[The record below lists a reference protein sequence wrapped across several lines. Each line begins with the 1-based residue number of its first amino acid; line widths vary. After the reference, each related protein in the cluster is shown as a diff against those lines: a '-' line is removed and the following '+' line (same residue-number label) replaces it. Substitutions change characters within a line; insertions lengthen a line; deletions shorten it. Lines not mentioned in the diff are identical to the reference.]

1 MEHAQRHQTA
11 KGSRFMS
18 CWIGWIVPLVLLI
31 AMPMNARSQTV
42 HALLVIMDADLHLGT
57 AMKANLL
64 KVENLLTTIDEAGK
78 FRVKTET
85 LLSSRNTARKS
96 SITEWLE
103 TIQPGDNDVIFVYFS
118 GQGRFQRQAGEEI
131 VFLQDGGIRQSD
143 FAQQVQN
150 TGTCRLKILITDRC
164 NHIFASASGESQQ
177 RNNLLSG
184 KELFQNHEGFL
195 HLTSAAANEFGWAE
209 ENDGG
214 LFTAALARAIGSE
227 PDTHGNR
234 IVSWQKIFDETRGA
248 TGKQFERARPMLPEA
263 TKEILR
269 RQGIESQTPTA
280 YALPTRL
287 ETPPPTNP
295 NELWEL
301 MNPDARFSV
310 SLQTE
315 KTDYRL
321 NDYLTL
327 NVKVTDDA
335 HLIILNRD
343 NAGHLTLLFPNRY
356 HHDNWLRGNENYTFP
371 DQASDFDFRLAGPP
385 GTECFKLI
393 ALRHAQDSQTILA
406 LILSGEETFNTAEG
420 QQRKETEEKIATYLR
435 RIKKSDWAEA
445 TRSIEI
451 RQAGESDR
459 GPAPEELSDV
469 TRENIVYIEH
479 EGYMYFAQLTDPDNA
494 DTETVAVHI
503 FNEELRGKLGQ
514 TLPAERVLDKR
525 TEPEEGWGNRHVR
538 LNFYRD
544 GEWHLTFEAVVFE
557 TYYLLPEHID
567 GKRVQGPRKVGLGE
581 VRIAIPVSY
590 QESEPPTQK
599 F

>member
-1 MEHAQRHQTA
+1 MEHAQRHPTA

-64 KVENLLTTIDEAGK
+64 KVESLLTTIDEAGK

-96 SITEWLE
+96 RITEWLE
-103 TIQPGDNDVIFVYFS
+103 TIQSGDNDVIFVYFS

-150 TGTCRLKILITDRC
+150 AGTCRLKILITDRC
-164 NHIFASASGESQQ
+164 NHICVSASGESQQ
-177 RNNLLSG
+177 RNNLLRG

-195 HLTSAAANEFGWAE
+195 HLTSAATNEFGWAE

-227 PDTHGNR
+227 PDTHENR
-234 IVSWQKIFDETRGA
+234 IVSWQKIFDETREA
-248 TGKQFERARPMLPEA
+248 TGKQFERARPMLPKA
-263 TKEILR
+263 TTEILR
-269 RQGIESQTPTA
+269 RQGIESQTPIA
-280 YALPTRL
+280 YALPTRI
-287 ETPPPTNP
+287 ET
-295 NELWEL
+295 
-301 MNPDARFSV
+301 
-310 SLQTE
+310 
-315 KTDYRL
+315 
-321 NDYLTL
+321 
-327 NVKVTDDA
+327 
-335 HLIILNRD
+335 
-343 NAGHLTLLFPNRY
+343 
-356 HHDNWLRGNENYTFP
+356 
-371 DQASDFDFRLAGPP
+371 
-385 GTECFKLI
+385 
-393 ALRHAQDSQTILA
+393 
-406 LILSGEETFNTAEG
+406 
-420 QQRKETEEKIATYLR
+420 
-435 RIKKSDWAEA
+435 
-445 TRSIEI
+445 
-451 RQAGESDR
+451 RQAREPDP

-469 TRENIVYIEH
+469 TGENIVYVEH
-479 EGYMYFAQLTDPDNA
+479 EGYMYLAQLTDPDNA
-494 DTETVAVHI
+494 GTEAVAVHI

-525 TEPEEGWGNRHVR
+525 TEPEEGWGNRHIR

-544 GEWHLTFEAVVFE
+544 GEWHLTFEGVVFE
-557 TYYLLPEHID
+557 TYYLLPEHIG
-567 GKRVQGPRKVGLGE
+567 GKRVQGPRKVRLDE

-599 F
+599 FYRRLQTQR